1 MWITYSVILKPDS
14 HCSFSLYI
22 SSVIVVW
29 CLFFFHLLL
38 SVIFWFHVCIWQL
51 NKNEKKKRKSVF
63 TGSDSVSTGCWAG
76 GVSTSAALTKH
87 LSVSIPLT
95 DLFQCHRFFMRE
107 FSSAVVSMEAV
118 FVCLCSE
125 LLLLSWL
132 LLLSASSP
140 LTQEGVAWH
149 VKPQWCNNWQR
160 IFMESQVFVEDY
172 HASAAHIL
180 HPVLSTVSHMWCRTA
195 LTLNTQT
202 NTLKLKQP

>member
-1 MWITYSVILKPDS
+1 M
-14 HCSFSLYI
+14 SLQLLLFL
-22 SSVIVVW
+22 
-29 CLFFFHLLL
+29 LFFSINCCQWYSGSMFV
-38 SVIFWFHVCIWQL
+38 SGSWT
-51 NKNEKKKRKSVF
+51 KMRRKRGSQCLQALTVF
-63 TGSDSVSTGCWAG
+63 PLGAGCWAG

-87 LSVSIPLT
+87 LSVSIPLA
-95 DLFQCHRFFMRE
+95 DVFRCHRFFMRE

-160 IFMESQVFVEDY
+160 IFMERQVFVEDC

-180 HPVLSTVSHMWCRTA
+180 YPVLSTVSHRWCRTA

-202 NTLKLKQP
+202 YTVKLKQP